1 MGAGGDLVGA
11 LVTVG
16 PPVGEGASGAVVVNQ
31 RGHADRLEAVGGIVD
46 RQLREAAAD
55 RVAPVAVVPDAVGGV
70 GDRAR
75 EDDGGELLCRIVR
88 LEVVDEGAASLVRRA
103 ALDLV
108 AHREAAHRA
117 VDKGV
122 FRAGQ
127 DRLVVGRIE
136 HVGGHRREVAP
147 EGEAIAGLVVAGE
160 HVGAHEPHLAVAQIV
175 GAVDARG
182 RAAAAWIVDRVGLA
196 VATVERADVEQAAP
210 RRGRARDQVV
220 TVLEPADAHPLV
232 DRKRRVGGDLG
243 RVEVVDRRHRIGVAD
258 QVVRGPGLEPHPVTA
273 VGKRRCPRDRCANQ
287 VPGYDVGVTQ
297 NPDTRPAVA
306 ADQVAAPF
314 GRCADLIGRAT
325 GRDEHAGP
333 GVRGGRGAIGQD
345 ADGVASERD
354 ARRVERHA
362 STGRPHDREGRKHR
376 VVTPGQETKPRPAG
390 GVERHDRRGHEA
402 RSGTAV
408 DRHRTGDAGQRRPQ
422 GDRARHAEVDLIRAG
437 CRIGLQDGGP
447 QRSCARIGEAGD

>member
-75 EDDGGELLCRIVR
+75 EDDGVELFRI
-88 LEVVDEGAASLVRRA
+88 EVVDEGPASLVRRV
-103 ALDLV
+103 ALHKV

-117 VDKGV
+117 VEKV
-122 FRAGQ
+122 EFRAVP
-127 DRLVVGRIE
+127 DRLVVVRIE
-136 HVGGHRREVAP
+136 HVGGHRGEVAP
-147 EGEAIAGLVVAGE
+147 EGEAVAGRDLTGR
-160 HVGAHEPHLAVAQIV
+160 HGGVIGAHEPHLAVAQIV

-196 VATVERADVEQAAP
+196 VAPVERADVEQAAP

-232 DRKRRVGGDLG
+232 DREGRVGGDLG

-258 QVVRGPGLEPHPVTA
+258 QVVRGPGLEPHA
-273 VGKRRCPRDRCANQ
+273 VAAVRQRRSARARGADQ

-306 ADQVAAPF
+306 ADQVAAPV

>member
-1 MGAGGDLVGA
+1 M
-11 LVTVG
+11 
-16 PPVGEGASGAVVVNQ
+16 
-31 RGHADRLEAVGGIVD
+31 
-46 RQLREAAAD
+46 
-55 RVAPVAVVPDAVGGV
+55 
-70 GDRAR
+70 
-75 EDDGGELLCRIVR
+75 
-88 LEVVDEGAASLVRRA
+88 
-103 ALDLV
+103 
-108 AHREAAHRA
+108 
-117 VDKGV
+117 
-122 FRAGQ
+122 
-127 DRLVVGRIE
+127 
-136 HVGGHRREVAP
+136 
-147 EGEAIAGLVVAGE
+147 
-160 HVGAHEPHLAVAQIV
+160 
-175 GAVDARG
+175 
-182 RAAAAWIVDRVGLA
+182 
-196 VATVERADVEQAAP
+196 
-210 RRGRARDQVV
+210 
-220 TVLEPADAHPLV
+220 
-232 DRKRRVGGDLG
+232 
-243 RVEVVDRRHRIGVAD
+243 AD
-258 QVVRGPGLEPHPVTA
+258 QVVRGPGLEPHA
-273 VGKRRCPRDRCANQ
+273 VAAVRQRRSARARGADQ

-306 ADQVAAPF
+306 ADQVAAPV